1 MLSADRAMQTLRAL
15 PSAATYARSEVELR
29 AQIAQALRSS
39 GIAVDEQV
47 LCGAGMADLVTAR
60 RDAVIEIKLDLSR
73 KQLYAAIG
81 QVLLYRAA
89 INPSARAIVVG
100 YATEETAGLIDWAAE
115 LGVEVVCWNAE
126 DGRLKSEL
134 SAFSVPS
141 FTLQWRV
148 QSLARSHGITRVA
161 DLARLLGQPR
171 QGLYGVWRG
180 SAASISV
187 ARLELL
193 ARRLGPAPDQPLR
206 PGDWF
211 QWDDLGRLV
220 WSIRDVAEQ
229 VGLDAARLAFA
240 AGQYPQQMTLFWD
253 GTAKFVF
260 VDTLARL
267 ADALETGTRPFDVG
281 EMFVRVEG

>member
-1 MLSADRAMQTLRAL
+1 MLSADHAMDAL
-15 PSAATYARSEVELR
+15 LAPPSAMVHARSETELC
-29 AQIAQALRSS
+29 AQIAQALRLS
-39 GIAVDEQV
+39 GIAVEEQLV
-47 LCGAGMADLVTAR
+47 CGAGMADLVTAR
-60 RDAVIEIKLDLSR
+60 RDAVIEVKLDLSR
-73 KQLYAAIG
+73 KQLYTAIG

-100 YATEETAGLIDWAAE
+100 YATEETAGLVDWAAE
-115 LGVEVVCWNAE
+115 LGVELICWNAE
-126 DGRLKSEL
+126 DGKLKSEV
-134 SAFSVPS
+134 SATRVPS
-141 FTLQWRV
+141 LALQWHV
-148 QSLARSHGITRVA
+148 QPLARAHGITRVA

-180 SAASISV
+180 TAASVSV

-193 ARRLGPAPDQPLR
+193 ANRLGPAPDQPLC

-211 QWDDLGRLV
+211 RWDDRGRLV

-229 VGLDAARLAFA
+229 VGLDAAQLAFA
-240 AGQYPQQMTLFWD
+240 AGQYPQQMALFWD

-267 ADALETGTRPFDVG
+267 AAALEAEARPFDIG
-281 EMFVRVEG
+281 ELFVRVDS

>member
-1 MLSADRAMQTLRAL
+1 
-15 PSAATYARSEVELR
+15 
-29 AQIAQALRSS
+29 
-39 GIAVDEQV
+39 
-47 LCGAGMADLVTAR
+47 MADLVTAR
-60 RDAVIEIKLDLSR
+60 RDAVIEVKLDLSR
-73 KQLYAAIG
+73 KQLYTAIG

-100 YATEETAGLIDWAAE
+100 YATEETAGLVDWAAE
-115 LGVEVVCWNAE
+115 LGVEVICWNAE
-126 DGRLKSEL
+126 DGRVKSEL
-134 SAFSVPS
+134 SDFSVPS
-141 FTLQWRV
+141 FTLQWNV

-193 ARRLGPAPDQPLR
+193 ARQLGPAPDQPLSA
-206 PGDWF
+206 GDWF
-211 QWDDLGRLV
+211 RWDDRKRLA
-220 WSIRDVAEQ
+220 WSIRDIAEQ
-229 VGLDAARLAFA
+229 VGLDASQLAFA
-240 AGQYPQQMTLFWD
+240 ANQYPQQMALFWD

-267 ADALETGTRPFDVG
+267 ATALENDARLFDVG
-281 EMFVRVEG
+281 ELFVRIDG

>member
-1 MLSADRAMQTLRAL
+1 MLSAGPAIPAL
-15 PSAATYARSEVELR
+15 LAPPSAAAQARSEMESR
-29 AQIAQALRSS
+29 AIIAQALRAS
-39 GIAVDEQV
+39 GIAVEEQV
-47 LCGAGMADLVTAR
+47 VCGAGMADLVTAR
-60 RDAVIEIKLDLSR
+60 RDAVIEVKLDLSR
-73 KQLYAAIG
+73 KQLYTAIG

-89 INPSARAIVVG
+89 ISPLARAIVVG

-115 LGVEVVCWNAE
+115 LGVEVICWNAE
-126 DGRLKSEL
+126 DGGLKSEL
-134 SAFSVPS
+134 SAFSVSS

-148 QSLARSHGITRVA
+148 QSLARSYGITRAA

-180 SAASISV
+180 TAASISV

-193 ARRLGPAPDQPLR
+193 ALRLGPEPDQPLR
-206 PGDWF
+206 PGEWF
-211 QWDDLGRLV
+211 QWDERGRLV

-229 VGLDAARLAFA
+229 VGLDAAQVAFS
-240 AGQYPQQMTLFWD
+240 AGQYPQQMALFWD

-267 ADALETGTRPFDVG
+267 ATALEAQARPFDIG
-281 EMFVRVEG
+281 ELFVRGGG